1 MKIVVC
7 LKQVPDTGDIKWTQN
22 NTIQREG
29 LESVTNPCDVYALE
43 QALSLKEKYQKTSI
57 VGISMGPEQA
67 KVMLR
72 KAIALGI
79 DDALLLSDKKF
90 SGSDT
95 YATAKILSTA
105 IKKYLSDFDLIICG
119 QYAADG
125 DTAQTGPSIANF
137 LDIPQVTFVKEIIE
151 HSNNAITVIKECDDG
166 EEKIKITLPALIC
179 VLKNESE
186 LRRIYLNGYKNSA
199 QKKIDV
205 ITNVNLNLD
214 DNAIGFK
221 GSPTYVNKTF
231 RVQKSKNCEYIENSE
246 ILATVMKKCVET
258 RNE

>member
-105 IKKYLSDFDLIICG
+105 IKKYLSDFDKSRR
-119 QYAADG
+119 AD
-125 DTAQTGPSIANF
+125 
-137 LDIPQVTFVKEIIE
+137 V
-151 HSNNAITVIKECDDG
+151 
-166 EEKIKITLPALIC
+166 
-179 VLKNESE
+179 
-186 LRRIYLNGYKNSA
+186 
-199 QKKIDV
+199 
-205 ITNVNLNLD
+205 
-214 DNAIGFK
+214 
-221 GSPTYVNKTF
+221 
-231 RVQKSKNCEYIENSE
+231 
-246 ILATVMKKCVET
+246 
-258 RNE
+258 